1 MCDNYVTEFVREHKA
16 ARELPGILVL
26 WAIFSCPTTNL
37 RAIPILSLIR

>member
-1 MCDNYVTEFVREHKA
+1 MCDNGVTEFVRAREHKA

-37 RAIPILSLIR
+37 RAIPIVSY